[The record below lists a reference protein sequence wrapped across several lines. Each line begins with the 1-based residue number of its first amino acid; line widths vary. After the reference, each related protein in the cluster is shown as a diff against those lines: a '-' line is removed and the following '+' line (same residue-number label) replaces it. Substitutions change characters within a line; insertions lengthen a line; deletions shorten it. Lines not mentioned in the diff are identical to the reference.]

1 MGTLTL
7 DQLRTSALEL
17 PTEERWDLAQEIWQ
31 SLAAAN
37 PVHDLP
43 DELREILDQ
52 RIAEDDSDPEG
63 GSSWPEAKQRILSS
77 L

>member
-7 DQLRTSALEL
+7 NQLRTSALEL
-17 PTEERWDLAQEIWQ
+17 PAEERWDLAQEIWQ
-31 SLAAAN
+31 SLAAGG
-37 PVHDLP
+37 PVNDLP

-63 GSSWPEAKQRILSS
+63 GSPWPEVKQRILSS

>member
-31 SLAAAN
+31 SLAAAG
-37 PVHDLP
+37 PMHDLP
-43 DELREILDQ
+43 DGLRDQLDQ

-63 GSSWPEAKQRILSS
+63 GSAWPEVKKRILSS

>member
-1 MGTLTL
+1 MGILTL

-17 PTEERWDLAQEIWQ
+17 PAEERWDLAQEIWQ
-31 SLAAAN
+31 SLAAAEPGHN
-37 PVHDLP
+37 LP

-63 GSSWPEAKQRILSS
+63 GSPWPEVKQRILSS